1 VRPSNPWNIAYPP
14 IGCLGLAKSSGV
26 ELRPWHS
33 EPYYLEAIEIQRQP
47 AANSTGNKKQIDNI
61 VSFRSLLSEWEATWT
76 GDYIGI
82 CPTACNRERPE
93 TPLNPSTLE
102 IVMAFHVRA
111 ASGMRS
117 TFPPFPFEL
126 PGHPGRLD
134 CSRCARVSINYSL
147 SAQGVPRSGEIEDY
161 YRILLACREY
171 GRIRIEVGWS
181 WCKLSTPLLLPC
193 SVTRATVKLISLSP
207 DRRRTINRFY
217 PLGLSFT
224 PVGRK

>member
-1 VRPSNPWNIAYPP
+1 MGSDLDRRVLCTLRLHRHLPNGVQPS
-14 IGCLGLAKSSGV
+14 
-26 ELRPWHS
+26 
-33 EPYYLEAIEIQRQP
+33 
-47 AANSTGNKKQIDNI
+47 
-61 VSFRSLLSEWEATWT
+61 
-76 GDYIGI
+76 
-82 CPTACNRERPE
+82 PE

-102 IVMAFHVRA
+102 IMRAFHVRA

-161 YRILLACREY
+161 YRILLACREC
-171 GRIRIEVGWS
+171 GRISIEVGWS
-181 WCKLSTPLLLPC
+181 WCKLSTPLLFPC
-193 SVTRATVKLISLSP
+193 SVTRATLKLISLSP